1 MLGEKKLRA
10 TCTLSVTWVARKPE
24 GNGGG
29 GLISQAAS
37 GISLFTAGEEKAQS
51 TLVAYSL
58 FAIRGNGIGKC
69 ANYQNEVQNE
79 IKWDCVQS
87 REI

>member
-1 MLGEKKLRA
+1 MR
-10 TCTLSVTWVARKPE
+10 V
-24 GNGGG
+24 

-37 GISLFTAGEEKAQS
+37 GVSLFTAGEEKAQS

-58 FAIRGNGIGKC
+58 FAIRGNGVGKC

-87 REI
+87 SEI